1 MNMTTPNSR
10 SPESGQSHD
19 LAPTPMTADAPRWEH
34 TLRNG
39 VPMTI
44 RPLRKEDAE
53 LERQFIEALS
63 AQSRRFRFLGQ
74 IGCPSPELIRRLTDI
89 DYVHDVAFVAV
100 VGDVGGVEREIGVAR
115 YSVADNGR
123 SCECAV
129 AVADDFH
136 GQGVGTLLMTH
147 LIDVAR
153 RRGIRDM
160 FSIDSAE
167 NFGMRDLAQALG
179 FRREPDPEDASQV
192 IHRLS
197 L

>member
-1 MNMTTPNSR
+1 MNTTSSNGSTPGT
-10 SPESGQSHD
+10 GQGHE
-19 LAPTPMTADAPRWEH
+19 LTTAQVSADMPRWEH

-39 VPMTI
+39 KSVTI

-53 LERQFIEALS
+53 LERRFIDALC

-74 IGCPSPELIRRLTDI
+74 ISSASPELVRQLTDI

-100 VGDVGGVEREIGVAR
+100 ADVDGEQREIGVAR
-115 YSVADNGR
+115 YSVADDGR

-129 AVADDFH
+129 TVGDAFH
-136 GQGVGTLLMTH
+136 GQGLGTLLMTH

-153 RRGIRDM
+153 GRGIREM
-160 FSIDSAE
+160 FSIDAAE
-167 NFGMRDLAQALG
+167 NAPMRELAHDLG
-179 FRREPDPEDASQV
+179 FRREYDPEDAAQV
-192 IHRLS
+192 IHRLA